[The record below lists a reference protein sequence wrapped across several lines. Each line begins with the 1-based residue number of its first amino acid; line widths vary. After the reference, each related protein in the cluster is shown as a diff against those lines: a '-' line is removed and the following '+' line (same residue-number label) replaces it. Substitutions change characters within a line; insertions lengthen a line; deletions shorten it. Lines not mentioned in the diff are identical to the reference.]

1 MACGVAAGVPLLE
14 VSHLSRSFGGL
25 RALHDVSFSVEACTV
40 VGLIGP
46 NGAGKSTVFNLVA
59 GALRPD
65 NGRVVF
71 DGRDITGVP
80 THRIAR
86 SGLARTFQLTRP
98 FATLSVLDNVA
109 VPALAPAHNNLAA
122 ARGAAEAILGLLG
135 LTAWRDQPAE
145 VLSTA
150 GRKRLELARAL
161 ALRPRMVLLDEVLAG
176 LVPAERQRMVDVLRR
191 LRDEGLTL
199 LLVEH
204 VMSAVMALSDHI
216 VVLHHGELLSQGT
229 PQEVAHD
236 PRVIEAYLGDE
247 PLP

>member
-1 MACGVAAGVPLLE
+1 MPLLE
-14 VSHLSRSFGGL
+14 VIGLSRSFGGV
-25 RALHDVSFSVEACTV
+25 RAVHDLSFSVEAGSV

-46 NGAGKSTVFNLVA
+46 NGAGKSTVFNLLA

-65 NGRVVF
+65 VGRVVF
-71 DGRDITGVP
+71 DGRDITGLA
-80 THRIAR
+80 THVIAR
-86 SGLARTFQLTRP
+86 RGLARTFQLTRP

-109 VPALAPAHNNLAA
+109 VAALAQHGDLAA
-122 ARGAAEAILGLLG
+122 ARRSADGILEMLGLV
-135 LTAWRDQPAE
+135 TWRDQAAE

-176 LVPAERQRMVDVLRR
+176 LVPSERQRMVDVLRR
-191 LRDEGLTL
+191 LRAEGLTL
-199 LLVEH
+199 LFVEH
-204 VMSAVMALSDHI
+204 VMSAVMAVSDRV

-229 PQEVAHD
+229 PHEVAHD

-247 PLP
+247 APPAC